1 MSVTRNLK
9 IFVLLLLAIL
19 LLYPFK
25 TTLVPE
31 QHVLVVTKDMHPV
44 RDVLVRQIWKN
55 YSLESE
61 GHEED
66 LGTNAHGRVTFPT
79 RTIRAN
85 LLWRMLGPLT
95 SLASQGVHAS
105 FGVDTYMILLSN
117 TGTETSSEVADPQPG
132 EKVYRLEL

>member
-1 MSVTRNLK
+1 MSLIRNPK
-9 IFVLLLLAIL
+9 IFVLVLLAIL

-31 QHVLVVTKDMHPV
+31 QRVLVVTKDMHPV
-44 RDVLVRQIWKN
+44 RDVWVRQIWKN

-66 LGTNAHGRVTFPT
+66 LRTNAHGRITFPT

-85 LLWRMLGPLT
+85 FLWRMLGPLT

-105 FGVDTYMILLSN
+105 FGVDTYMILLSH
-117 TGTETSSEVADPQPG
+117 TGTVTSSEVADPQPG
-132 EKVYRLEL
+132 EIVYRLEL